1 MDCQS
6 DWCGMM
12 AITRSLSV
20 VLPMFNEE
28 RAITGTLENVSSY
41 LTKSGALYEIIVVDD
56 GSKDGSVGAVNSLIK
71 KGALIKLIQHS
82 HNQGYG
88 EALWTGFNAARLERI
103 LLMDSDGQF
112 RIESVEQLWPF
123 ADEFDVVVGTR
134 RNRADGGLRRMFS
147 WGYTLL
153 INLLFGLSL
162 KDIGCGFKLF
172 KREVW
177 VKIQP
182 INSRDHK
189 IFTVEWMWRLKQRGV
204 KIKEVAVTH
213 FSRQG
218 GRPTGARW
226 DVVWQML
233 KALVALRSQ
242 RG

>member
-112 RIESVEQLWPF
+112 
-123 ADEFDVVVGTR
+123 
-134 RNRADGGLRRMFS
+134 
-147 WGYTLL
+147 
-153 INLLFGLSL
+153 
-162 KDIGCGFKLF
+162 
-172 KREVW
+172 
-177 VKIQP
+177 
-182 INSRDHK
+182 
-189 IFTVEWMWRLKQRGV
+189 
-204 KIKEVAVTH
+204 
-213 FSRQG
+213 
-218 GRPTGARW
+218 
-226 DVVWQML
+226 
-233 KALVALRSQ
+233 
-242 RG
+242 